1 MRPLSHSSI
10 KLYEDCPKKWYFK
23 YIEKLPEKEKPFF
36 SFGKSLHSALEFLYK
51 DQGLLFPSLEELLK
65 TYEQVWLTKG
75 YESPES
81 EENYKAEGRQ
91 ILTEYYEKNKA
102 VFRRPLAVEHQFNL
116 EVSGI
121 KVIGFID
128 RIDKVAGDRLS
139 IVDYKTGKEITR
151 KRAATDPQL
160 TMYQMACEQD
170 FGLKADSLIFYHLNS
185 QTPVTSGPHSEEQV
199 RSLRENI
206 VRVGTAIQKA
216 IAADDNGRDFKP
228 DPGEPKCNWCDF
240 RPHCPVWAH
249 QYAKKSPPAVTAAP
263 PSPGLGDDM
272 FQPAAQPAAGHPRDD
287 ERLAKLV
294 DLYGELHRKIEKDEE
309 RAEKVKA
316 EILAALREHNYVKA
330 FGTHYQAV
338 KHESVVW
345 EFGDEK
351 RPKVLEIIRSAGY
364 WDQVVGPMMVKVQTL
379 LKDVNTPFD
388 LKDRIQ
394 RLGKEVLHTSLR
406 VSKVKEEE

>member
-1 MRPLSHSSI
+1 MLLVGNAASVFQE
-10 KLYEDCPKKWYFK
+10 KLVASTPRFDHRRAHLGECL
-23 YIEKLPEKEKPFF
+23 EKLPEKEKPFF

-249 QYAKKSPPAVTAAP
+249 QYAKKAPPAAP
-263 PSPGLGDDM
+263 PPPVPAGPARRASTTRVPTGRSSITMSARESGSRKSSRVSISVPSARISIRRSASEES
-272 FQPAAQPAAGHPRDD
+272 PAAPRARDSS
-287 ERLAKLV
+287 
-294 DLYGELHRKIEKDEE
+294 
-309 RAEKVKA
+309 AEA
-316 EILAALREHNYVKA
+316 RR
-330 FGTHYQAV
+330 
-338 KHESVVW
+338 SPS
-345 EFGDEK
+345 
-351 RPKVLEIIRSAGY
+351 RPKFPA
-364 WDQVVGPMMVKVQTL
+364 
-379 LKDVNTPFD
+379 
-388 LKDRIQ
+388 
-394 RLGKEVLHTSLR
+394 
-406 VSKVKEEE
+406 